1 MNAGYK
7 GSPKLAQRCRPG
19 YFSERAHFAYNR
31 YLPQG
36 TPVIAREGEMRLT
49 RGLIYTVLVCG
60 LSFVSCAYA
69 ELVKGLDYSVIEP
82 ARPVGSGKKIEVL
95 EFFWYGCPHCSRLE
109 PHLVAWL
116 KREPADVDFK
126 RVPAA
131 FRESWLPLARAHY
144 ALQALG
150 LAGKLHGELFAAVH
164 DQKTL
169 DIKTLADDPAPLFDW
184 MAGKGVERK
193 KFADA
198 YNSPAVA
205 ARTRSTIETT
215 GKYALP
221 DVPAVVVGGRY
232 VIAPSMAAYSD
243 GDKKNYDLLF
253 TNIDQLIAQARRDRA
268 QK

>member
-1 MNAGYK
+1 
-7 GSPKLAQRCRPG
+7 
-19 YFSERAHFAYNR
+19 
-31 YLPQG
+31 
-36 TPVIAREGEMRLT
+36 MRLT
-49 RGLIYTVLVCG
+49 RGLSYAVLACV

-69 ELVKGLDYSVIEP
+69 ELVKGRDYSVIEP
-82 ARPVGSGKKIEVL
+82 AQSAGGGKKIEVL

-109 PHLVAWL
+109 PHLNSWL
-116 KREPADVDFK
+116 TRKPADAEFK

-150 LAGKLHGELFAAVH
+150 LADKLHGKLFAAVH

-169 DIKTLADDPAPLFDW
+169 DIKTLADNPAPLFDW
-184 MAGKGVERK
+184 IASTGVDRK

-198 YNSPAVA
+198 FNSPAVA

-221 DVPAVVVGGRY
+221 EVPAVVINGRY
-232 VIAPSMAAYSD
+232 LIAPSMAAYSD
-243 GDKKNYDLLF
+243 GDKKHYDVF
-253 TNIDQLIAQARRDRA
+253 FRNIDQLIAQARRDLA